1 MTPDCAQEEFYE
13 TLRYFAHE
21 IKATGVDLRLGTRVR
36 ADCLL
41 MTSDGR
47 PFARRMRSDALPI
60 CMQGSAEQ
68 LHVSLMAS
76 LIFVDG
82 LPHQV
87 SAEQLQ
93 ASGAQRVVLATGVTP
108 RKLNIPGDD
117 HPSVLSYVE
126 VLQRTKPVTAAQC
139 MLIATD
145 CLPHQVSTR
154 DIREVFVDCLTHLR

>member
-1 MTPDCAQEEFYE
+1 
-13 TLRYFAHE
+13 LH
-21 IKATGVDLRLGTRVR
+21 
-36 ADCLL
+36 
-41 MTSDGR
+41 
-47 PFARRMRSDALPI
+47 ARERRS
-60 CMQGSAEQ
+60 E
-68 LHVSLMAS
+68 LHVSLIAS
-76 LIFVDG
+76 LIFVDC

-117 HPSVLSYVE
+117 HPSVLSYVD

-145 CLPHQVSTR
+145 CLTHQVSTR
-154 DIREVFVDCLTHLR
+154 DLREVFVNCLPRLR